1 MILAFVCFGFVF
13 SAGRMVASWAGDPAP
28 PGCPAGRLCS
38 SSGLGPPRTDRCDFL
53 REEQNVI
60 FLIVSWGYKRLLL
73 EGK

>member
-1 MILAFVCFGFVF
+1 MTLAFVCFCFVF
-13 SAGRMVASWAGDPAP
+13 SAGRIVASWVGTLPH
-28 PGCPAGRLCS
+28 GCPAGRLRS
-38 SSGLGPPRTDRCDFL
+38 SSGLGPHTDHCDFL